1 MDELRLHETARL
13 VEAVADDGTV
23 LLHLI
28 RPCVGRGRGRH
39 LYEADMLERNATNFA
54 GWKMY
59 VDHQSPEARRA
70 AGGLPRSI
78 RDLGGRII
86 ESFWDPNVPPSADGR
101 YGQGAVVGRAKPTP
115 FVSALI
121 EHDPGLVEASINSN
135 ATGVKPVMRDGQ
147 RVMLVEGIQKKG
159 TVDWVTEAGAGG
171 KVVELM
177 EAAARDTDEA
187 FMESLEDDE
196 FAAYVEHNRPG
207 LLDALAEA
215 KGKKSDDGNDA
226 EGDDDPDDAALMAK
240 CKAYEK
246 KGLPHGMA
254 MKAAKRAMA
263 SAVKEAAGKD
273 EDMDVTPEALAEALS
288 DPTVAEAFMPLIE
301 AAVEARVT
309 GLVEAALAE
318 ERDMIRAEARADA
331 DRQIELRDLR
341 DQAFAQIA
349 EAKLPDALT
358 ETIRA
363 EFTLVEGI
371 PTPALDVVDEYD
383 ADGERTKTAS
393 AVLAEA
399 VTDSVTRGRDLVAQL
414 NPTRVRAVPGTTKP
428 DGEPSS
434 ESKPDRLGDRTRA
447 LLESAGVTSPDDIYQ
462 SVGD

>member
-1 MDELRLHETARL
+1 MDELKLHETAQL
-13 VEAVADDGTV
+13 VEGVADDGTV

-28 RPCVGRGRGRH
+28 RPCIGRGRGRH
-39 LYEADMLERNATNFA
+39 LYEADMLERNAGNFA

-59 VDHQSPEARRA
+59 VDHQSPEARKA

-78 RDLGGRII
+78 RDLGGRIL
-86 ESFWDPNVPPSADGR
+86 ESWWDPNVPAEGR
-101 YGQGAVVGRAKPTP
+101 FGQGAVVGRAKPTP
-115 FVSALI
+115 FVASLI
-121 EHDPGLVEASINSN
+121 EHDPGLVESSINSN
-135 ATGVKPVMRDGQ
+135 ATGVKPIMRDGV

-177 EAAARDTDEA
+177 EAAAADADET
-187 FMESLEDDE
+187 FLESLEDDE
-196 FAAYVEHNRPG
+196 FAAYLENARPG

-215 KGKKSDDGNDA
+215 KGKKGDGDA
-226 EGDDDPDDAALMAK
+226 EDKADGGADEDAELQAK

-288 DPTVAEAFMPLIE
+288 DPQVAAAFLPLIE
-301 AAVEARVT
+301 AAVEERVA
-309 GLVEAALAE
+309 GMVEAAIAE

-341 DQAFAQIA
+341 DQAHDLIA
-349 EAKLPDALT
+349 EAKLPEALA
-358 ETIRA
+358 ESMRA
-363 EFTLVEGI
+363 EFALVEGI
-371 PTPALDVVDEYD
+371 PTIALDVVDDYD
-383 ADGERTKTAS
+383 ADGNRTKTAS
-393 AVLAEA
+393 EVLAEA
-399 VTDSVTRGRDLVAQL
+399 VTESVTRGRDLVAQL

-428 DGEPSS
+428 DGETPTGDQ
-434 ESKPDRLGDRTRA
+434 KPDRLGDRTRA
-447 LLESAGVTSPDDIYQ
+447 LLESAGVPSPDDVYQ
-462 SVGD
+462 PVGD